1 MSFPGGGRP
10 SGVGTA
16 DVAIRITASTSS
28 LLGSGLVSDDAE
40 TGSMS
45 FMGEDCGLGED
56 AGEAGVEVGFGA
68 GLD

>member
-1 MSFPGGGRP
+1 MCCCST
-10 SGVGTA
+10 V
-16 DVAIRITASTSS
+16 TASTSS